1 MQSFTVRN
9 PGLNK
14 EKINILT
21 DILVFRPVKE
31 KFNQEA
37 RRQLDDSWI
46 CNRNV
51 IKPSNVE
58 KFCRNW
64 GILVEL
70 VYNIQMPT
78 VNNSSM
84 EIMHLNINSDCTII
98 E

>member
-37 RRQLDDSWI
+37 RRQLDDS
-46 CNRNV
+46 
-51 IKPSNVE
+51 
-58 KFCRNW
+58 
-64 GILVEL
+64 
-70 VYNIQMPT
+70 
-78 VNNSSM
+78 
-84 EIMHLNINSDCTII
+84 
-98 E
+98 